1 MFSMR
6 GLNLFRGCMRFSIL
20 ILHFLIFGFSV
31 LDYGLWIMEICLR
44 QKISKVICPIFQ
56 HRVLIPVPP
65 SPGSR
70 LSSSNVQPCTC
81 DGQCGRFIG
90 FKVLPWTT
98 APAIRWRVSP
108 TKPDQVM
115 WKIELIPN
123 EMKSEPAK
131 LIDQETPF
139 EYYWTK
145 PRCFDAVRVSVTLE
159 AIRYEYTLR
168 KEVENA
174 RKEHPEE
181 LCVCDYLVF
190 PTEHEQEFWPS
201 ESGYG
206 YGSA

>member
-6 GLNLFRGCMRFSIL
+6 GLNLFRGCMRFYISIW
-20 ILHFLIFGFSV
+20 HFSICGFSV
-31 LDYGLWIMEICLR
+31 LGYGLWIMEICLR
-44 QKISKVICPIFQ
+44 QKISKVSIPFQ
-56 HRVLIPVPP
+56 DRQLILAPP

-70 LSSSNVQPCTC
+70 SLSPSIQSC

-98 APAIRWRVSP
+98 TPAVRWRMSP

-123 EMKSEPAK
+123 ERDWEHPK
-131 LIDQETPF
+131 LIIDQEIPF

-145 PRCFDAVRVSVTLE
+145 PKYFDTIRVSVTLE
-159 AIRYEYTLR
+159 AIKYEYILR
-168 KEVENA
+168 GEVERV
-174 RKEHPEE
+174 RKEHPDE
-181 LCVCDYLVF
+181 LCVCDYLAF
-190 PTEHEQEFWPS
+190 PTEYEQEFWSS

-206 YGSA
+206 YSGD